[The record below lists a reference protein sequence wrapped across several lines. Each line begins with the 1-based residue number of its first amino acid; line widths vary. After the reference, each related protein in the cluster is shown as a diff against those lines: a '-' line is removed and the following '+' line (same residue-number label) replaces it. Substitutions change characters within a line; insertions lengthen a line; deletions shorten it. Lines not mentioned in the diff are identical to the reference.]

1 MDERQI
7 QEFFRSTD
15 AGEQDELRNYL
26 HADVRV
32 TLIGVEGVLEPFDLG
47 GYLRFIAESIA
58 HRKSRGERTEHVPTR
73 IKIDGDRIAIR
84 GHLRI
89 TAPGEA
95 DEVHPYMDILKLRDG
110 KIAEYDIA
118 YDI

>member
-1 MDERQI
+1 MDATQI

-32 TLIGVEGVLEPFDLG
+32 AMIGVEGVDEPFDLG
-47 GYLRFIAESIA
+47 GYLRFLAASIA
-58 HRKSRGERTEHVPTR
+58 HRKSRGERTEHLPTR
-73 IKIDGDRIAIR
+73 IKIDGDLIAIR
-84 GHLRI
+84 GHLKI
-89 TAPGEA
+89 TAPSQA
-95 DEVHPYMDILKLRDG
+95 DEYHPYMDILKLRDG
-110 KIAEYDIA
+110 KIAEYNIA